1 MSTYEMEAMLEMFA
15 GSIGSFIG
23 PVVATLLS
31 GVILTYCIR

>member
-23 PVVATLLS
+23 RWWQRFFPVS
-31 GVILTYCIR
+31 S